1 MSEYS
6 IYIDTSALYEI
17 KKLVDRLDHDLNKFS
32 NTILFQL
39 KEASKN
45 FTSVNYQRIANE
57 INRTTSK
64 MNSSCENIKKLKDFL
79 DKLTDKLRK
88 YNYDGRFQ

>member
-6 IYIDTSALYEI
+6 INIDTNALYEI
-17 KKLVDRLDHDLNKFS
+17 KKLVDRLDRDLNKFS
-32 NTILFQL
+32 NTIIFQL
-39 KEASKN
+39 KIASKN

-57 INRTTSK
+57 INKTTSK
-64 MNSSCENIKKLKDFL
+64 MNSSCENIKKLKDYL
-79 DKLTDKLRK
+79 DKLTSNLSK

>member
-6 IYIDTSALYEI
+6 INIDTNALYEI
-17 KKLVDRLDHDLNKFS
+17 KKLVDRLDCDLNKFS
-32 NTILFQL
+32 NTIIFQL
-39 KEASKN
+39 KIASKN

-57 INRTTSK
+57 INKTTSK
-64 MNSSCENIKKLKDFL
+64 MNSSCENIKKLKDYL
-79 DKLTDKLRK
+79 DKLTSNLSK

>member
-6 IYIDTSALYEI
+6 INIDTNALYEI
-17 KKLVDRLDHDLNKFS
+17 KKSVDRLDHDLNKFS
-32 NTILFQL
+32 NTIIFQL
-39 KEASKN
+39 KIASKN

-57 INRTTSK
+57 INKTTSK
-64 MNSSCENIKKLKDFL
+64 MNSSCENIKKLKDYL
-79 DKLTDKLRK
+79 DELTSNLSK

>member
-6 IYIDTSALYEI
+6 INIDTNALYEI
-17 KKLVDRLDHDLNKFS
+17 KKLVDRLDRDLNKFS
-32 NTILFQL
+32 ITIIFQL
-39 KEASKN
+39 KIASKN

-57 INRTTSK
+57 INKTTSK
-64 MNSSCENIKKLKDFL
+64 MNSSCENIKKLKDYL
-79 DKLTDKLRK
+79 DKLTSNLSK

>member
-6 IYIDTSALYEI
+6 INIDKNALYEI
-17 KKLVDRLDHDLNKFS
+17 KKSVDRLDHDLNKFS
-32 NTILFQL
+32 NTIIFQL
-39 KEASKN
+39 KIASKN

-57 INRTTSK
+57 INKTTSK
-64 MNSSCENIKKLKDFL
+64 MNSSCENIKKLKDYL
-79 DKLTDKLRK
+79 DELTSNLSK